1 MIRSDW
7 NALLPNHE
15 AIAAMTPEK
24 LDAAGQ
30 AAESY
35 GINIGFGIAA
45 IGNLLAGTAS
55 NEDHGLDPDAMAD
68 LGWLLETL
76 GKLSAKLADTGSGI
90 AIERKRRNTKRE
102 D

>member
-1 MIRSDW
+1 MHNADW

-15 AIAAMTPEK
+15 AIQAMPPEK
-24 LDAAGQ
+24 LEAAGQ

-55 NEDHGLDPDAMAD
+55 NEDHGLDPDATTD

-90 AIERKRRNTKRE
+90 AIERKRRSIKRE
-102 D
+102 G

>member
-15 AIAAMTPEK
+15 AIVAMTPEK

-30 AAESY
+30 AAECY
-35 GINIGFGIAA
+35 AVNIGFGIAA
-45 IGNLLAGTAS
+45 IGNLLAGAAS
-55 NEDHGLDPDAMAD
+55 SSQGLDPAAIHD
-68 LGWLLETL
+68 LGWLLESL
-76 GKLSAKLADTGSGI
+76 GKLSAKLVDTGSGI
-90 AIERKRRNTKRE
+90 DYRRNTLKRE

>member
-1 MIRSDW
+1 MIRFDW

-15 AIAAMTPEK
+15 AIVAMTPEK
-24 LDAAGQ
+24 LEAAGQ

-35 GINIGFGIAA
+35 GMNIGFGIAA
-45 IGNLLAGTAS
+45 IGNLLAGTAQ
-55 NEDHGLDPDAMAD
+55 NEDHGLDPDAIAD
-68 LGWLLETL
+68 LGWLLESL

-90 AIERKRRNTKRE
+90 AIERKRRRTKRE